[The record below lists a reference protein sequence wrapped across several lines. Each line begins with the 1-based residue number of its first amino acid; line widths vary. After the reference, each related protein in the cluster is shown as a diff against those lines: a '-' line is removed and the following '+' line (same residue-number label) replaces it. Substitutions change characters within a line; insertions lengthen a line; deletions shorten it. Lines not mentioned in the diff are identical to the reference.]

1 LHDSR
6 RWNGLGR
13 GLVRWALRKGADPVE
28 ESLMD
33 VLLSMLAGVT
43 ALFPLMNPVGNT
55 PIFFGI
61 TSGDTAAFR
70 RKQALKIAINVFI
83 ILTVCL
89 LFGRYILAMFGLTVP
104 ILRLAGGLVVANVGW
119 GLLHQ
124 SPRLNDEADTEARD
138 KVDVSLSPMALPII
152 ANPGAMSVA
161 ISLGAGAATI
171 EATTG
176 ALIALALLTILNY
189 VCLILGEPMVKKL
202 GQNGMDAFNKVLGF
216 LVLGIGTNLVV
227 SGIHDLIKSAG
238 P

>member
-1 LHDSR
+1 MEV
-6 RWNGLGR
+6 
-13 GLVRWALRKGADPVE
+13 LV
-28 ESLMD
+28 SL
-33 VLLSMLAGVT
+33 LAGLT

-61 TSGDTAAFR
+61 TAGDTPAFR
-70 RKQALKIAINVFI
+70 RRQALKTAINVFV

-89 LFGRYILAMFGLTVP
+89 LFGRYILAMFGLSVP
-104 ILRLAGGLVVANVGW
+104 ILRLAGGLVVGNVGW

-124 SPRLNDEADTEARD
+124 SPRLNEQAVTEAQD

-152 ANPGAMSVA
+152 ANPGAMSIA
-161 ISLGAGAATI
+161 ISLGAGAMKI
-171 EATTG
+171 EATLGTL
-176 ALIALALLTILNY
+176 AALALLTILNY

-227 SGIHDLIKSAG
+227 SGIHDLIKAMSL
-238 P
+238 

>member
-1 LHDSR
+1 MEVL
-6 RWNGLGR
+6 
-13 GLVRWALRKGADPVE
+13 A
-28 ESLMD
+28 SL
-33 VLLSMLAGVT
+33 LAAVT

-61 TSGDTAAFR
+61 TAGDTPEFR
-70 RKQALKIAINVFI
+70 RKQAFKIAINVFF

-89 LFGRYILAMFGLTVP
+89 LLGRYILAMFGLTVP

-124 SPRLNDEADTEARD
+124 SPRLNDQASDEARD

-161 ISLGAGAATI
+161 ISLGAGGMSLENVAGNVT
-171 EATTG
+171 
-176 ALIALALLTILNY
+176 ALALLTILNY
-189 VCLILGEPMVKKL
+189 VCLILGEPIVKKL

-227 SGIHDLIKSAG
+227 SGIHDLIKSTAL
-238 P
+238 

>member
-1 LHDSR
+1 MEVL
-6 RWNGLGR
+6 
-13 GLVRWALRKGADPVE
+13 A
-28 ESLMD
+28 SL
-33 VLLSMLAGVT
+33 LAAVT

-61 TSGDTAAFR
+61 TAGDTPEFR
-70 RKQALKIAINVFI
+70 RKQAFKIAINVFF

-89 LFGRYILAMFGLTVP
+89 LLGRYILAMFGLTVP

-124 SPRLNDEADTEARD
+124 SPRLNDQASTEARD

-161 ISLGAGAATI
+161 ISLGAGGMSLENVAGNVT
-171 EATTG
+171 
-176 ALIALALLTILNY
+176 ALALLTILNY
-189 VCLILGEPMVKKL
+189 ICLILGEPIVKKL

-227 SGIHDLIKSAG
+227 SGIHDLIKSTAL
-238 P
+238 